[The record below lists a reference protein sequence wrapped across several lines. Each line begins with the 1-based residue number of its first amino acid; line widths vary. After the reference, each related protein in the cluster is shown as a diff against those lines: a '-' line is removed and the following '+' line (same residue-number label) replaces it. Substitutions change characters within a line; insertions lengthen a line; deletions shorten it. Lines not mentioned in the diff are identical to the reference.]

1 MVIHHQKKWPIP
13 ASILFHWTNCQLLHL
28 RRSEIQGFT
37 GFNQP
42 GNLPADAQCCSPVT
56 PTSTAICCTAQ
67 PWIEFSPCTKP
78 HSSARSISFNVQCR
92 WHALLSCPL
101 PMWTLNVYNFCNI
114 ICTCTYIYIYTQYFL
129 FISQMSS
136 LFLKRVF
143 SDPLWPHRRLACVA
157 PTAWPHPSEL
167 TGELGI
173 FVALRLQTSWPFI
186 LCFIT
191 LFIASTHK
199 KTMAA
204 QESTKYH
211 LPSHQQLFLM
221 VKSY

>member
-114 ICTCTYIYIYTQYFL
+114 ICTCTYIYIYTQYF
-129 FISQMSS
+129 F
-136 LFLKRVF
+136 LFLRCLHFFWSVFFQIPCGHTDGSHVWHRPLGLIPVSWQVSSASLWLCGCKPRGRLSCVSSPCSSPVPTKR
-143 SDPLWPHRRLACVA
+143 PWRRRNPQNIISPAISNYF
-157 PTAWPHPSEL
+157 W
-167 TGELGI
+167 
-173 FVALRLQTSWPFI
+173 W
-186 LCFIT
+186 
-191 LFIASTHK
+191 
-199 KTMAA
+199 
-204 QESTKYH
+204 
-211 LPSHQQLFLM
+211 
-221 VKSY
+221 